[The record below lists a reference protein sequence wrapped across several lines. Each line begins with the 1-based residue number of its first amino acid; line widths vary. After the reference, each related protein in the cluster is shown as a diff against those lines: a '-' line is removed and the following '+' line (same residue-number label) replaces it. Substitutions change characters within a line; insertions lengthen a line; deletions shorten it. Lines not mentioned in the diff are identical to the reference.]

1 MKKKVIL
8 GLAVVSAVLTLT
20 GCKIDMGA
28 TIPFSGLLGDE
39 IKTGSADLYVEVPGC
54 NSYEDSRQPSNSL
67 IKAKNEISQ
76 ILPDSEFKE
85 CFNKKFDSYAHFS
98 VPVAYGPANAVTD
111 TTSQIRVLHNTDK
124 DLAYVEFGPKLRQD
138 LEKATRKPGI
148 SGGISPSDLSI
159 RLKIKN
165 DTEKPVQADVAG
177 VFADDFPVIYADSV
191 KFEPGKDWVFKLSD
205 VSTSRLFDPENY
217 AWFLSK
223 IKK

>member
-1 MKKKVIL
+1 MKKKIFMGMMVASTV
-8 GLAVVSAVLTLT
+8 LALS

-28 TIPFSGLLGDE
+28 TIPFSGLLGSE
-39 IKTGSADLYVEVPGC
+39 LKTGTADLYVEVPSC
-54 NSYEDSRQPSNSL
+54 NSYEDSRQPSQSL
-67 IKAKNEISQ
+67 IDARNEISQ

-98 VPVAYGPANAVTD
+98 VPVAYGPASAVTD
-111 TTSQIRVLHNTDK
+111 TTSQIRVLHNIDK
-124 DLAYVEFGPKLRQD
+124 DLAYVEFGPKLRQG

-148 SGGISPSDLSI
+148 SGGLSPSDLSI

-205 VSTSRLFDPENY
+205 VSTSRLFDPDTH